1 MTEDNCKV
9 NAPNPGLG
17 PPLVEGLW
25 AGWSLWT
32 TSEPFEDS
40 VGPFYAKR
48 EPDGSMTCGFR
59 PGAQSLNSAGVVH
72 GGALATFADY
82 SLFTIAADR
91 LLGTSAVTVSLN
103 AEFVG
108 SARAGDLLTARGE
121 VLRAGRS
128 LVFVRGVIYAAG
140 GPVLSF
146 AGVLKILH
154 RKS

>member
-1 MTEDNCKV
+1 
-9 NAPNPGLG
+9 
-17 PPLVEGLW
+17 
-25 AGWSLWT
+25 
-32 TSEPFEDS
+32 
-40 VGPFYAKR
+40 
-48 EPDGSMTCGFR
+48 MTCGFR

-91 LLGTSAVTVSLN
+91 LLGISAVTVSLN

-128 LVFVRGVIYAAG
+128 LVFVRGVIDAAG
-140 GPVLSF
+140 DPVLSF
-146 AGVLKILH
+146 TGVLKILH